1 MGITSIEMKG
11 IFAAWAEKMTVNM
24 TKLVELDSVAG
35 DGDLGLAMFDG
46 FTAIK
51 AATKDSDEVD
61 IGKLL
66 YLAGKTLS
74 TAAPSTTGTLLAAGM
89 INGAKAVRGTTDM
102 GVEEFA
108 RYMGARRKESA
119 LSAGQREEKKQ
130 SLTVWLRR
138 WIS

>member
-1 MGITSIEMKG
+1 
-11 IFAAWAEKMTVNM
+11 
-24 TKLVELDSVAG
+24 
-35 DGDLGLAMFDG
+35 MFDG

-108 RYMGARRKESA
+108 RFMGAMLEGICSLGGAKR
-119 LSAGQREEKKQ
+119 EKKQ